1 MANNKPHHHSTSSH
15 HTSASHQTSSKSNIR
30 NHPTNIHVAIL
41 MGSKSDWDFME
52 ETSKILDK
60 FNIPHEARALSA
72 HRTPEA
78 LSEYLKSAEKR
89 GVEVFI
95 AAAGGAAHLPGVVAS
110 KTTLPVLGVPIPS
123 STFVNGLDAL
133 LSIVQ
138 MPAGIPVGTLAVGKA
153 GATNAG
159 ILAAQILGNK
169 YPAYREAVQIHR
181 EQQAQ
186 KVLENAK
193 LR

>member
-1 MANNKPHHHSTSSH
+1 
-15 HTSASHQTSSKSNIR
+15 
-30 NHPTNIHVAIL
+30 
-41 MGSKSDWDFME
+41 MGSKSDWAIME
-52 ETSKILDK
+52 ETSLILDK

-78 LSEYLKSAEKR
+78 LFEYLKSAEER

-95 AAAGGAAHLPGVVAS
+95 AAAGGAAHLPGVVAA
-110 KTTLPVLGVPIPS
+110 KTVIPVLGVPMPS

-153 GATNAG
+153 GAINAG
-159 ILAAQILGNK
+159 ILAAGILGSK
-169 YPAYREAVQIHR
+169 YPEYRDAVRKHR
-181 EQQAQ
+181 AKQAEI
-186 KVLENAK
+186 VLENAK
-193 LR
+193 LKG

>member
-1 MANNKPHHHSTSSH
+1 MTKILVS
-15 HTSASHQTSSKSNIR
+15 
-30 NHPTNIHVAIL
+30 IL
-41 MGSKSDWDFME
+41 MGSKSDWGIME
-52 ETSKILDK
+52 HTASMLDK
-60 FNIPHEARALSA
+60 LNIPNEARALSA

-78 LSEYLKSAEKR
+78 LFEYLKDAQSR

-133 LSIVQ
+133 LAIVQ

-153 GATNAG
+153 GAVNSALLAAS
-159 ILAAQILGNK
+159 ILANK
-169 YPAYREAVQIHR
+169 YPEYAEAIKKYRAM
-181 EQQAQ
+181 QAQ
-186 KVLENAK
+186 TVIDNSNLKG
-193 LR
+193 